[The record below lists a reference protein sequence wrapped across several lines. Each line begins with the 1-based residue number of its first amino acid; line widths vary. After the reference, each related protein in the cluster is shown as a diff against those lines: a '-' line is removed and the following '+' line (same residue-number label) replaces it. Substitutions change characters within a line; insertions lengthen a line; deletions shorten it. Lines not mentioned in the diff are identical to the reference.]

1 MAGVVEV
8 KKVVI
13 DTDLLVRHALG
24 DPHGPSDLRRIA
36 RLCFCYTTVFNA
48 IEAFAMCETNDERR
62 GLEETMRGM
71 KLLGLNAK
79 SGKSIG
85 ALFGKRGALRD
96 LHRLAAGVC
105 IESRLPLVS
114 GRRGVFSDIE
124 GLTVIDP
131 ASVVAGT
138 S

>member
-1 MAGVVEV
+1 VAGVVEV

-13 DTDLLVRHALG
+13 DTDLLVRHAIG
-24 DPHGPSDLRRIA
+24 GVHGPSDLRKIA
-36 RLCFCYTTVFNA
+36 RVCFCYTTVFHA
-48 IEAFAMCETNDERR
+48 IEAFSVCQTDEERR
-62 GLEETMRGM
+62 SLEETMRGM

-85 ALFGKRGALRD
+85 AMFGAEGTARD

-105 IESRLPLVS
+105 IESRLPMVS
-114 GRRGVFSDIE
+114 TRRGAYANIA
-124 GLTVIDP
+124 GLTVIGP
-131 ASVVAGT
+131 EAVVAGT